1 MKFGV
6 HFTQVSQKFS
16 NTHEQLFFVETQI
29 TLGDSHDQLSVATGA
44 LFSPLGDQFSLETKR
59 PKKKKRQKLVDA
71 IYRFQSLQ
79 PTFPWGVVTSCQFLV
94 PTGNTWKLV
103 ANGRTGT
110 DIAFELYE
118 LVTLYNSV
126 FICVFVNLSN
136 DDIDIRF
143 SGGCDV

>member
-1 MKFGV
+1 M
-6 HFTQVSQKFS
+6 
-16 NTHEQLFFVETQI
+16 
-29 TLGDSHDQLSVATGA
+29 
-44 LFSPLGDQFSLETKR
+44 
-59 PKKKKRQKLVDA
+59 QKLVDA

-79 PTFPWGVVTSCQFLV
+79 PTFPWGEVTSCQFLV

-110 DIAFELYE
+110 DIGFELYE

-126 FICVFVNLSN
+126 FICVFVSLSS